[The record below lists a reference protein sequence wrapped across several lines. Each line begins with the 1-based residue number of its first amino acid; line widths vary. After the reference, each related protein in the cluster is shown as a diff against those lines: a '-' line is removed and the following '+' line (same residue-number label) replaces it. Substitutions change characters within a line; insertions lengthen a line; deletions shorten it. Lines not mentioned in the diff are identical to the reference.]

1 MTVKRIVANMLTAE
15 PMLAKPFYGGI
26 LGMNPVI
33 GVLLHRGRRRGLWR
47 MVGETGRLAFRGL
60 F

>member
-15 PMLAKPFYGGI
+15 PGLAKPFYGGI
-26 LGMNPVI
+26 FDMHPVI

-47 MVGETGRLAFRGL
+47 MGGEAGRLAFRGL